1 MYSPTLCSLLT
12 FRVKPQQSSQPDYV
26 PAPEVIN
33 QNHAFEYA
41 LSSAPNVLYARYKQY
56 GQVRRCAVSCVP
68 PLKFQVAWCFGL
80 VFRVW

>member
-1 MYSPTLCSLLT
+1 MLI
-12 FRVKPQQSSQPDYV
+12 FRVKPQQSSQPDYI

-56 GQVRRCAVSCVP
+56 GQVRKMCCAVRLVLDILSSSVFWVGVP
-68 PLKFQVAWCFGL
+68 SL
-80 VFRVW
+80 VN